1 MKDYFTKH
9 YGDGKGY
16 TDAEVSKKLEAVN
29 EAHGVYLANTKW
41 NPAKREPDPRG
52 GWMVTIETK

>member
-9 YGDGKGY
+9 YGDGRGY
-16 TDAEVSKKLEAVN
+16 TEAELAYKLSAVN
-29 EAHGVYLANTKW
+29 EAYGVDRPNSKW
-41 NPAKREPDPRG
+41 NPAKSEHDPRG